1 MQHAFPY
8 RLEPEQTGGALI
20 QFVDVPEAHT
30 VAPTAATAGGDA
42 ALDCLIAALGG
53 YISSAA
59 RSRAR
64 ARRAAG
70 RSPSCRPWSPP
81 SSRSTGAMRAER
93 ITRTALAQRLGV
105 QENAVRRLLDLDHRS
120 HIDQIDRALAALGK
134 RLEVRVLE
142 PHDGGPRARPA
153 PPCPSASARAID

>member
-30 VAPTAATAGGDA
+30 VAPTAADAGGDA

-53 YISSAA
+53 YIKLGREIPRPSPARGRPLAILPPLVAA
-59 RSRAR
+59 KLALYQ
-64 ARRAAG
+64 
-70 RSPSCRPWSPP
+70 
-81 SSRSTGAMRAER
+81 AMHAER
-93 ITRTALAQRLGV
+93 ITRTALARRLGL

-134 RLEVRVLE
+134 RLEVRVLQ
-142 PHDGGPRARPA
+142 PA
-153 PPCPSASARAID
+153 